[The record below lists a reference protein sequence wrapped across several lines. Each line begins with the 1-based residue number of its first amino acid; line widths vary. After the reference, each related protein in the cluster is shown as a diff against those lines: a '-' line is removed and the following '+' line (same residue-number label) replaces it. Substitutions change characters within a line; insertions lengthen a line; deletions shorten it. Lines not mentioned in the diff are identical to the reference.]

1 MSKPV
6 VTSYRAEDPG
16 AIRRPTKIEF
26 TYSD

>member
-6 VTSYRAEDPG
+6 VAYCRAEDPG
-16 AIRRPTKIEF
+16 AAHRPAKIEF

>member
-6 VTSYRAEDPG
+6 VAYRRAEDPG
-16 AIRRPTKIEF
+16 AIHRPTKIEF